1 MIIKHLCYSIL
12 VWNAS
17 YIGLGERDGEDG
29 HNEKVKETL
38 VTIERKKKYSRKEL
52 RKFEIE
58 KNKKFLADECS
69 KKDVIRT
76 HSNKQAYG
84 SGFHLEPHN
93 AEKKKTILR
102 SDIPNFTSDDG
113 IRIQILR
120 ILICLWTVNLTL
132 SSK

>member
-1 MIIKHLCYSIL
+1 MLFYFSL
-12 VWNAS
+12 ERLLYRS
-17 YIGLGERDGEDG
+17 GGEGRRRRTQRKGKRVSCNDR
-29 HNEKVKETL
+29 K
-38 VTIERKKKYSRKEL
+38 KKKYSRKEL

-93 AEKKKTILR
+93 AEKKKN
-102 SDIPNFTSDDG
+102 DPK
-113 IRIQILR
+113 
-120 ILICLWTVNLTL
+120 V
-132 SSK
+132 